1 MLWTSVL
8 VEMLYRFVNC
18 KPLLGPS
25 QVRLVE
31 DPMGQFT
38 VALKQHLK
46 EGGRNDVMFAD
57 HSPSKSPVVIKYY
70 QDESERQHNIDL
82 LQGKQTYGKRPQM
95 IASHCTD
102 PIISKHLAKHAD
114 QDA

>member
-1 MLWTSVL
+1 ML

-18 KPLLGPS
+18 KSLLGPS

-82 LQGKQTYGKRPQM
+82 LQGKQTSGKRPHM

-102 PIISKHLAKHAD
+102 PIISKHLTKHAD